1 MLYNLNHDIES
12 TFLKHLK
19 HFKCLSA
26 LLQVFLFPHVVVVSP
41 ISIHKVTSQGKR
53 PHFQSHGILG
63 GLIAIPFSTSD
74 VVKGITCKV
83 LLSWQV
89 WSCCWHRRKR
99 LPKRLKPTFYQR
111 KQPWKIWTIVSWIM
125 AGWDTLLNH
134 LIPLI
139 PAYFSFCISTCS
151 YKACIKPP
159 NPAAIRTA
167 CSTDR
172 LHCELWKDGKNE
184 GTGTTTVREAQHLD
198 TCTFFLSVSSLLNSW
213 SQFVSSVY

>member
-1 MLYNLNHDIES
+1 M
-12 TFLKHLK
+12 
-19 HFKCLSA
+19 
-26 LLQVFLFPHVVVVSP
+26 
-41 ISIHKVTSQGKR
+41 
-53 PHFQSHGILG
+53 
-63 GLIAIPFSTSD
+63 
-74 VVKGITCKV
+74 
-83 LLSWQV
+83 LSWQV

-134 LIPLI
+134 LILLI
-139 PAYFSFCISTCS
+139 PAYFSFCISICS

-167 CSTDR
+167 CRTDR

-184 GTGTTTVREAQHLD
+184 GTGTTTVREAQQKTPVH
-198 TCTFFLSVSSLLNSW
+198 FSFLFLTYWIPEASLFPASTNKTVSGKLICLCNY
-213 SQFVSSVY
+213 FC